1 MNKKLLTLED
11 LYSFYSQKKK
21 SMTFSADKSGYN
33 IAVQSLATFELN
45 DDLSE
50 GLLYGKIRAF
60 HDLTN
65 NNKSHIETDVLEEK
79 MMSIKDRPVMADI
92 VDTDETDEDGNPI
105 KDFSGHTMYYDE
117 ALDKMIY
124 KEIPIGHFIHPESIH
139 LEYDEEYDRNFVCAD
154 VVVYEEY
161 TAACD
166 ILRRRKTVD
175 CSVELC
181 IRKMHWD
188 NTDKTLHLDDFY
200 VQGTTLL
207 GSHTLPGMSGSKLSI
222 KDFSEENN
230 SIFSSI
236 SEDEHSKLIETL
248 DNLNKTLS
256 SLNINSKTNPTV
268 EKFEKGG
275 NTEINMTKFEELL
288 EKYNKTVEDIAF
300 EYEGLSDE
308 ELEEVFSTTFGESES
323 TPDTVLTESDKSDD
337 DTDDDTDD
345 STTDEPDNT
354 DNTDDTSDDND
365 KDKDTYSKTF
375 ELSHED
381 VRSALYQ
388 LLAPIEETLNEYY
401 WIMSVYD
408 DYFIY
413 ESCCGNYYK
422 QAYTKE
428 NDTIAFDGERQEVFA
443 EFVTADEKAEL
454 EDMRANYSS
463 ISEKLAR
470 YEEAEEIADKMTVF
484 EDQAYSKYLETDEF
498 KKLMDVEN
506 VKKFTKDEL
515 VEKADAALGKVVKTT
530 KTFSMDVEESHKETK
545 PSFLAFART
554 EHESSFLDG
563 LLKK

>member
-161 TAACD
+161 TDACD

-230 SIFSSI
+230 SLFSSI

-275 NTEINMTKFEELL
+275 STETNMTKFEELL
-288 EKYNKTVEDIAF
+288 GKYNKTVEDITF

-308 ELEEVFSTTFGESES
+308 ELEEVFSTTFGESEP

-345 STTDEPDNT
+345 STTDEPDDT
-354 DNTDDTSDDND
+354 TDDDD

-530 KTFSMDVEESHKETK
+530 KTFSMDAEESHKETK
-545 PSFLAFART
+545 PSFFAFART

>member
-65 NNKSHIETDVLEEK
+65 NNKSHIETDILEEK

-92 VDTDETDEDGNPI
+92 IDTDETDEDGNPI

-161 TAACD
+161 TDACD

-230 SIFSSI
+230 SLFSSI
-236 SEDEHSKLIETL
+236 SEDEHAKIIETL

-275 NTEINMTKFEELL
+275 STEINMTKFEELL
-288 EKYNKTVEDIAF
+288 EKYNKTVEDITF

-308 ELEEVFSTTFGESES
+308 ELEKVFSTTFDKPES
-323 TPDTVLTESDKSDD
+323 TPDTVVTESDKSED

-345 STTDEPDNT
+345 STTDEPDDTDNVD
-354 DNTDDTSDDND
+354 DNTDDD
-365 KDKDTYSKTF
+365 KDKDTFSKIF

-413 ESCCGNYYK
+413 GSCCGNYYK

-428 NDTIAFDGERQEVFA
+428 NDAIAFDGERQEVFA

-454 EDMRANYSS
+454 DDMRANYSS

-530 KTFSMDVEESHKETK
+530 KTFSMNAEESHKETK
-545 PSFLAFART
+545 PSFFAFART

>member
-161 TAACD
+161 TDACD

-230 SIFSSI
+230 SLFSSI

-275 NTEINMTKFEELL
+275 STETNMTKFEELL
-288 EKYNKTVEDIAF
+288 GKYNKTVEDITF

-323 TPDTVLTESDKSDD
+323 TPDTVVTESDKSDD

-345 STTDEPDNT
+345 STTDEPDDT
-354 DNTDDTSDDND
+354 TDDDD

-463 ISEKLAR
+463 ISEKLAK

-530 KTFSMDVEESHKETK
+530 KTFSMDAEESHKETK
-545 PSFLAFART
+545 PSFFAFART

>member
-161 TAACD
+161 TDACD

-230 SIFSSI
+230 SLFSSI

-268 EKFEKGG
+268 EKIEKGG
-275 NTEINMTKFEELL
+275 NIETNMTKFEELL
-288 EKYNKTVEDIAF
+288 EKYNKTVEDITF

-308 ELEEVFSTTFGESES
+308 ELENVFSTTFDESEP
-323 TPDTVLTESDKSDD
+323 TPDTVVTESDKSDD

-345 STTDEPDNT
+345 SNTDEPDDT
-354 DNTDDTSDDND
+354 TDDD

-463 ISEKLAR
+463 ISEKLAK

-530 KTFSMDVEESHKETK
+530 KTFSMDAEESHKKTK
-545 PSFLAFART
+545 PSFFAFART
-554 EHESSFLDG
+554 EYESSFLDG

>member
-1 MNKKLLTLED
+1 LNKKLLTLED

-161 TAACD
+161 TDACD

-230 SIFSSI
+230 SLFSSI

-275 NTEINMTKFEELL
+275 NIETNMTKFEELL
-288 EKYNKTVEDIAF
+288 EKYNKTVEDITF
-300 EYEGLSDE
+300 EYEDLSDE
-308 ELEEVFSTTFGESES
+308 ELENVFSTTFDESEP
-323 TPDTVLTESDKSDD
+323 TPDTVVTESDKSDD
-337 DTDDDTDD
+337 DDTDDETDESDDTDD
-345 STTDEPDNT
+345 
-354 DNTDDTSDDND
+354 NTDDD

-530 KTFSMDVEESHKETK
+530 KTFSMDAEESHKETK
-545 PSFLAFART
+545 PSFFAFART

>member
-1 MNKKLLTLED
+1 MQYNASSNVLE
-11 LYSFYSQKKK
+11 L
-21 SMTFSADKSGYN
+21 
-33 IAVQSLATFELN
+33 
-45 DDLSE
+45 
-50 GLLYGKIRAF
+50 
-60 HDLTN
+60 
-65 NNKSHIETDVLEEK
+65 TDVT
-79 MMSIKDRPVMADI
+79 ITGA
-92 VDTDETDEDGNPI
+92 
-105 KDFSGHTMYYDE
+105 
-117 ALDKMIY
+117 
-124 KEIPIGHFIHPESIH
+124 
-139 LEYDEEYDRNFVCAD
+139 
-154 VVVYEEY
+154 
-161 TAACD
+161 
-166 ILRRRKTVD
+166 
-175 CSVELC
+175 
-181 IRKMHWD
+181 
-188 NTDKTLHLDDFY
+188 
-200 VQGTTLL
+200 TLL
-207 GSHTLPGMSGSKLSI
+207 GKNSVTLNNVEEGMKNARVDLL
-222 KDFSEENN
+222 DFSEENN
-230 SIFSSI
+230 SLFSSI

-288 EKYNKTVEDIAF
+288 KKYNKTVEDITF

-308 ELEEVFSTTFGESES
+308 DLEKVFSTTFGESEP

-345 STTDEPDNT
+345 STTDEPDDT
-354 DNTDDTSDDND
+354 DNADDD
-365 KDKDTYSKTF
+365 KDKDTYSKIF

-428 NDTIAFDGERQEVFA
+428 NDAIAFDGERQEVFA

-463 ISEKLAR
+463 ISEKLTR

-530 KTFSMDVEESHKETK
+530 KTFSMNAEESHKETK
-545 PSFLAFART
+545 PSFFAFART

>member
-161 TAACD
+161 TDACD

-230 SIFSSI
+230 SLFSSI

-275 NTEINMTKFEELL
+275 STETNMTKFEELL
-288 EKYNKTVEDIAF
+288 GKYNKTVEDITF

-308 ELEEVFSTTFGESES
+308 ELEEVFSTTFGESEP

-345 STTDEPDNT
+345 STTDEPDDT
-354 DNTDDTSDDND
+354 TDDD

-428 NDTIAFDGERQEVFA
+428 NDTIAFDGERQELFA

-498 KKLMDVEN
+498 KQLMNVEN

-530 KTFSMDVEESHKETK
+530 KTFSMDTEESHKETK
-545 PSFLAFART
+545 PSFFAFART